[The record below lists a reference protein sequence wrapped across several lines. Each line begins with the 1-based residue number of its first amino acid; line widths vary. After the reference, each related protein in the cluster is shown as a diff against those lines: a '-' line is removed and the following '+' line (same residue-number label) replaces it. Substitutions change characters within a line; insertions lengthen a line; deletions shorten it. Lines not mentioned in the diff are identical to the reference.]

1 MKILI
6 TGGAGFIGSHVADE
20 YIKAGHTV
28 AVVDN
33 LATEIFE
40 NIHPVAKFYK
50 TDIKNHHN
58 LDRTFKRFKPD
69 VVIHHAAQAE
79 VRRSVDDPLFDAHTN
94 IIGGLN
100 VLECA
105 RKYQVK
111 KIIYANTGGALYGEV
126 PPSKL
131 PVKEDYP
138 IYPASPYGM
147 SKFTFENYLDLYS
160 RLYGIKYTSLRY
172 ANVYGPRQNPK
183 GEAGVVAI
191 FCGMM
196 LAGQTPK
203 IFGNG
208 RQTRDYVYVGDVA
221 RANLLALKKG
231 DNQKINISTGRQTN
245 VNKLF
250 RLVAQ
255 KTTFKKQPLF
265 APAVRG
271 ELRRACQDFTL
282 AKKILGWEPLIN
294 LDNGVV
300 ATIEYIAQLKM

>member
-79 VRRSVDDPLFDAHTN
+79 VRHSVDDPLFDAHTN

-111 KIIYANTGGALYGEV
+111 K
-126 PPSKL
+126 
-131 PVKEDYP
+131 
-138 IYPASPYGM
+138 
-147 SKFTFENYLDLYS
+147 
-160 RLYGIKYTSLRY
+160 
-172 ANVYGPRQNPK
+172 
-183 GEAGVVAI
+183 
-191 FCGMM
+191 
-196 LAGQTPK
+196 
-203 IFGNG
+203 
-208 RQTRDYVYVGDVA
+208 
-221 RANLLALKKG
+221 
-231 DNQKINISTGRQTN
+231 
-245 VNKLF
+245 
-250 RLVAQ
+250 
-255 KTTFKKQPLF
+255 
-265 APAVRG
+265 
-271 ELRRACQDFTL
+271 
-282 AKKILGWEPLIN
+282 
-294 LDNGVV
+294 
-300 ATIEYIAQLKM
+300 